1 VKAASAY
8 RIITSL
14 PQSQALRKAGKM
26 ATRYLSVK
34 EAAEELG
41 WKPKTLR
48 NKMSAGIFRQGIH
61 YFKRKGIRPRFI
73 RGSLEAWLEGNDN
86 DLSHPDVPQ
95 AKRGRS
101 AKGTKEAI

>member
-1 VKAASAY
+1 M
-8 RIITSL
+8 
-14 PQSQALRKAGKM
+14 GK
-26 ATRYLSVK
+26 RYLSVK

-61 YFKRKGIRPRFI
+61 YIKRKGIRPRFI
-73 RGSLEAWLEGNDN
+73 RGSLEAWLEGNEN
-86 DLSHPDVPQ
+86 DVSQPDVPQ